1 MTGEIHSVS
10 KAKLW
15 TRSFIFIMAANGLLF
30 MAFEMLLP
38 TLPLFV
44 SSVGGEASQIGLVIG
59 IFTVSA
65 ILIRPFAGVLTT
77 KFNKKLLLMIGMAI
91 CALST
96 GLYYL
101 SSDVWILIF
110 IRLIHGLGFGLATIY
125 ITTIAAEN
133 MPKERMGEAM
143 GYFGVG
149 ETIAISLGPVLGI
162 SVLQWFDFNGMFWSA
177 MAISLLAILFAGFT
191 SRKSEYSNDNDS
203 ETVPAPKFKLVEKR
217 VLLPSILILM
227 TGIAAGGVMSFTT
240 LYAVEKGFHL
250 IAWFFFISA
259 ASGLLV
265 RVISGKMFDRY
276 GAGAV
281 IIPFGVITIAGFIV
295 LIAAQNDLQFLL
307 AGFLY
312 GSGIGAIFPA
322 LMTWCLNLVEVHERE
337 NAMASFFNFFDFGL
351 GGGAIIL
358 GIVAE
363 AFSYQAVYYVAI
375 VAYILFLLIY
385 FIYRAS
391 KNRGTIAV
399 ENQKSDEKVSISR

>member
-1 MTGEIHSVS
+1 MTGQIHTAS
-10 KAKLW
+10 KVKLW
-15 TRSFIFIMAANGLLF
+15 TRSFIFIMIANGLLF

-44 SSVGGEASQIGLVIG
+44 SSIGGEASQIGLVTG

-65 ILIRPFAGVLTT
+65 ILIRPFAGILTT

-101 SSDVWILIF
+101 SSDIWILIF
-110 IRLIHGLGFGLATIY
+110 IRLIHGIGFGLATIY

-149 ETIAISLGPVLGI
+149 ETVAISLGPVLGI
-162 SVLQWFDFNGMFWSA
+162 SVLHWFDFNGMFWSA

-191 SRKSEYSNDNDS
+191 SRKSEFSNDNEP
-203 ETVPAPKFKLVEKR
+203 ETVPFSKFKWVEKR

-276 GAGAV
+276 GAGV
-281 IIPFGVITIAGFIV
+281 VVIPFGVITIAGFIV

-322 LMTWCLNLVEVHERE
+322 LMTWCLNLVEVYERE

-363 AFSYQAVYYVAI
+363 AFSYQAVYYIAI
-375 VAYILFLLIY
+375 VAYLLFLLIY
-385 FIYRAS
+385 FISAS
-391 KNRGTIAV
+391 KKRGII
-399 ENQKSDEKVSISR
+399 QKSNDKVSTFH

>member
-1 MTGEIHSVS
+1 MTGQIHSAS
-10 KAKLW
+10 KVKLW
-15 TRSFIFIMAANGLLF
+15 TRSFIFIMIANGLLF

-44 SSVGGEASQIGLVIG
+44 SSIGGEAAQIGLVTG

-65 ILIRPFAGVLTT
+65 ILIRPFAGILTT

-96 GLYYL
+96 GFYYL
-101 SSDVWILIF
+101 SSDVLILII
-110 IRLIHGLGFGLATIY
+110 IRLIHGIGFGLATIY

-133 MPKERMGEAM
+133 MPRERMGEAM

-149 ETIAISLGPVLGI
+149 ETIAISLGPVIGI
-162 SVLQWFDFNGMFWSA
+162 SVLQAFDFNGMFWSA

-191 SRKSEYSNDNDS
+191 SRKSEYMNENES
-203 ETVPAPKFKLVEKR
+203 ETVRAPKFKWVEKR

-276 GAGAV
+276 GAGV
-281 IIPFGVITIAGFIV
+281 VVIPFGVITIAGFIV

-358 GIVAE
+358 GLVAE

-375 VAYILFLLIY
+375 VAYLLFLLIY
-385 FIYRAS
+385 LIISAR
-391 KNRGTIAV
+391 KNKGILSA
-399 ENQKSDEKVSISR
+399 ENQKSDEKVSIFH